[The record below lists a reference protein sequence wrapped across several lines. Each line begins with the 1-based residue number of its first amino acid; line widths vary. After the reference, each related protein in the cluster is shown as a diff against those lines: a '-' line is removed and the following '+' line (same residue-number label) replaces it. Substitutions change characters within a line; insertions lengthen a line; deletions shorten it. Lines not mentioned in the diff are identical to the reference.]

1 MTGQFVRGNDRLN
14 ALLSNTDTAEAVA
27 SVRQEMDQQDRAHA
41 MGLAALRQ
49 AANLTQTELA
59 TRMGVKQAAISGL
72 ESRQDLLLSTLQN
85 YLAAAGATDIT
96 MTVTLGENI
105 IEIDLPSAVSG

>member
-27 SVRQEMDQQDRAHA
+27 SVRQDRAHA